1 MTLVKIKSRR
11 LAFAALPLL
20 AVLGSPIAA
29 QAADVTLT
37 LPLRGTVD
45 AIIDW
50 GTEDANSRCVRKVT
64 TPGNVS
70 CTYSEAIDGLGPF
83 EVRVGGTV
91 TQFGAGNTAYPNV
104 DKIKKV
110 NSWGSLGL
118 TSLSGA
124 FNGASGLTQV
134 PTDFPESVTNISYL
148 FKGAQTFNQDLSS
161 WGMKMRNVTAM
172 DGAFDG
178 AANFDQS
185 LDRWCVRHIKA
196 PDTTFRNGFRNGAT
210 KLSAAKE
217 PKWGNCGATLAGG
230 NLPAAETGSLV
241 SLNLKN
247 DLSLWPNAPAGSNV
261 EAVTF
266 AVVSGTLPPGL
277 VLNSL
282 TGEITGTPLTAGTY
296 NFTVRAQQ
304 IIP

>member
-1 MTLVKIKSRR
+1 MILATMKSRQI
-11 LAFAALPLL
+11 AVAALTLL
-20 AVLGSPIAA
+20 TALGSPIAA

-83 EVRVGGTV
+83 AVRVDGTV
-91 TQFGAGNTAYPNV
+91 TQFGSGSTAYPNA

-148 FKGAQTFNQDLSS
+148 FKDAQSFNQDISS
-161 WGMKMRNVTAM
+161 WGMKLRNVTTM
-172 DGAFDG
+172 DGAFEG
-178 AANFDQS
+178 ASNFDKS
-185 LDRWCVRHIKA
+185 LDRWCVRNIKT
-196 PDTTFRNGFRNGAT
+196 PDSNFLDGFRNGAP
-210 KLSAAKE
+210 KLDSTKE
-217 PKWGNCGATLAGG
+217 PRWGSCGATLAGG
-230 NLPAAETGSLV
+230 TLPAAQTGSPV
-241 SLNLKN
+241 TLNLKN
-247 DLSLWPNAPAGSNV
+247 DLALWPNAPAGSSI
-261 EAVTF
+261 EAITF
-266 AVVSGTLPPGL
+266 AVASGTLPPGL
-277 VLNSL
+277 VLNPL
-282 TGEITGTPLTAGTY
+282 TGVITGTPSTAGTY
-296 NFTVRAQQ
+296 NFTIRAQQ